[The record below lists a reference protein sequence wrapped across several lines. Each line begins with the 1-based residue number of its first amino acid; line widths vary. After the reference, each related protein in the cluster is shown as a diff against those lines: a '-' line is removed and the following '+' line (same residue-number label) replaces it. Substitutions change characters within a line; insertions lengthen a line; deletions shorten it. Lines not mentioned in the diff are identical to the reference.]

1 MNICSAIVFA
11 APEHLRDLAGALA
24 SHDGV
29 EVHHTSPDGR
39 LIITLEDTPN
49 TTAIDALRHIA
60 TLHGVIATS
69 LVYHHF
75 GQDLT
80 RGAGSLE
87 LSQ

>member
-11 APEHLRDLAGALA
+11 APEHLGEIAGALA
-24 SHDGV
+24 SYDGV
-29 EVHHTSPDGR
+29 EVHQTSPDGK

-49 TTAIDALRHIA
+49 TNAIDALRQIA
-60 TLHGVIATS
+60 SLSGVIATS

-75 GQDLT
+75 DQDLT
-80 RGAGSLE
+80 RGVDSLE